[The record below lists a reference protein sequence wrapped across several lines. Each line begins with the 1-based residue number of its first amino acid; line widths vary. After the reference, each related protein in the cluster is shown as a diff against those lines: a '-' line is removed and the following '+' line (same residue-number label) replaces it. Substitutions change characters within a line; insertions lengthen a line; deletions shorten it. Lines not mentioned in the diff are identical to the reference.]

1 MENNIFKLLA
11 TLLQPA
17 MLLIMYYN
25 LTKKRIPWL
34 VIALFPVVMI
44 GSYAL
49 MNYFFFIPLLIYFY
63 IIGQKYGPSSW
74 GQLSWFF
81 SVYTLFSYS
90 IFSYSTQTLI
100 SLLFGDRFLNQY
112 FYILNITVISIAPV
126 ILNYFIL
133 KILSPNLD
141 FLREHIDYLY
151 KPFFTFINISFTILC
166 TVQFTS
172 YWIETYLIK
181 KDNPIRVYMLTFFL
195 LLIFVLT
202 KYLGNTVNAIN
213 TEEIQ
218 RLKDQQLLQ
227 MERYVNQ
234 IENTYDQLRYFRHD
248 FKNIL
253 ISMDESI
260 KTNDIQIVRE
270 NYDKIL
276 KSQNIIMHSN
286 NIALSF
292 SKLNNIKNMPVK
304 SILYAHLVSASQK
317 GIDVNLEI
325 EDSIINEPIDTFDY
339 VRVLSVLL
347 DNAIEE
353 AEEYSNG
360 AMNVYFIKDSSNNL
374 TVIVENTF
382 YGKYSNISEL
392 FQTSMSSKGHNR
404 GLGLASVEIILNKY
418 RNISLETEIKND
430 LFIQKI
436 IMKW

>member
-1 MENNIFKLLA
+1 
-11 TLLQPA
+11 
-17 MLLIMYYN
+17 
-25 LTKKRIPWL
+25 
-34 VIALFPVVMI
+34 
-44 GSYAL
+44 
-49 MNYFFFIPLLIYFY
+49 
-63 IIGQKYGPSSW
+63 
-74 GQLSWFF
+74 
-81 SVYTLFSYS
+81 
-90 IFSYSTQTLI
+90 
-100 SLLFGDRFLNQY
+100 
-112 FYILNITVISIAPV
+112 
-126 ILNYFIL
+126 
-133 KILSPNLD
+133 
-141 FLREHIDYLY
+141 
-151 KPFFTFINISFTILC
+151 
-166 TVQFTS
+166 
-172 YWIETYLIK
+172 
-181 KDNPIRVYMLTFFL
+181 
-195 LLIFVLT
+195 
-202 KYLGNTVNAIN
+202 
-213 TEEIQ
+213 
-218 RLKDQQLLQ
+218 